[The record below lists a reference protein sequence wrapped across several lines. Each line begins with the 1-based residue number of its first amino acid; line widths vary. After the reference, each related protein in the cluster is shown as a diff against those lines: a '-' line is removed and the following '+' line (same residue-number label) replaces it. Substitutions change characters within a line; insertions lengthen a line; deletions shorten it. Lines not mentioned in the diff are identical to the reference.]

1 MLYYSHGYLGKWGH
15 VGVWCWTMY
24 ENYLSFQVIPQVS
37 PMVPSGRGL
46 LVVTKATFILM
57 VYTDANER
65 ECLKHPKFSNLVRK
79 NFQVLA
85 NQQQAHPM
93 QISRRR

>member
-1 MLYYSHGYLGKWGH
+1 
-15 VGVWCWTMY
+15 MY

-46 LVVTKATFILM
+46 LVVTKATFIL
-57 VYTDANER
+57 VINTDADER
-65 ECLKHPKFSNLVRK
+65 ECLKHSNFSNLVRK

-85 NQQQAHPM
+85 NQQQARPM
-93 QISRRR
+93 QI